1 MINFFVIERLWN
13 QRNKVIVFRVELLN
27 YGNRVIVVFRK
38 RNNFNCH
45 RENCYDFRSAVNNI
59 LKKECSV
66 QRLISCLKCIL
77 HDLF

>member
-13 QRNKVIVFRVELLN
+13 QRNKFIVFRVELLN

-38 RNNFNCH
+38 RNTFNCH
-45 RENCYDFRSAVNNI
+45 RENSYDFRSAVNNI
-59 LKKECSV
+59 LEKECSV
-66 QRLISCLKCIL
+66 QRLISCFKCIL